1 MLRCLARNGLKLGGK
16 LADAKPVL
24 AERLAHWLNEV
35 VEAGRGRASQALPR
49 TDGEEKDGEPDTSDD
64 ELFQGGASKSSN
76 VLLPGASQIGEIPHD
91 ARVTPEQA
99 ESALGHNQATEF
111 DEDVLEMM
119 DLDQREEEEAL
130 TGRHVNPGGVDY
142 SCL

>member
-1 MLRCLARNGLKLGGK
+1 M
-16 LADAKPVL
+16 
-24 AERLAHWLNEV
+24 
-35 VEAGRGRASQALPR
+35 
-49 TDGEEKDGEPDTSDD
+49 
-64 ELFQGGASKSSN
+64 
-76 VLLPGASQIGEIPHD
+76 PGTSQIGEIPHD

-130 TGRHVNPGGVDY
+130 TGRQVNPGGVDY
-142 SCL
+142 SFSCWTPDVSGAAEERPSAEEVGWPKSTPKRALTKNDFACTKAGIVKELERGIQKMFTIRSRVDN